1 MLWYQTSDSLPSPWT
16 DRPLSETSIWSN
28 ADWLREVRQGL
39 IRWNEWKWFSD
50 RPHSRYK
57 SSLPQLRASLWVDA
71 SMWDQDA
78 STLAHRPRGLPDRGT
93 ERRTEWKYNREKRKK
108 NWYLASVIV
117 CLYALMH
124 VYSLVCLSRKL
135 DEGREMGLVGWI
147 DEYIE
152 NDGKKDSGRRK
163 QKREEIPA
171 KEPV

>member
-1 MLWYQTSDSLPSPWT
+1 
-16 DRPLSETSIWSN
+16 
-28 ADWLREVRQGL
+28 
-39 IRWNEWKWFSD
+39 
-50 RPHSRYK
+50 
-57 SSLPQLRASLWVDA
+57 
-71 SMWDQDA
+71 
-78 STLAHRPRGLPDRGT
+78 
-93 ERRTEWKYNREKRKK
+93 
-108 NWYLASVIV
+108 
-117 CLYALMH
+117 MH